1 MSKVKF
7 GSKLFNV
14 VLEVMTHN
22 EESRNND
29 TVLCW
34 KVYERQTNIEELSAR
49 QFFTKLFDKRV
60 SSFSS
65 ITRAR
70 RAVQQHYPDLRGVVY
85 EKRHKQQNKYI
96 KFVRDVPKE
105 RQLDIER
112 QRIKTMEESENGSI

>member
-1 MSKVKF
+1 MSRVKF

-14 VLEVMTHN
+14 VLNLMTDN

-34 KVYERQTNIEELSAR
+34 KVYEQQTNIEELSAR

-70 RAVQQHYPDLRGVVY
+70 RAVQQHYPELRGTVY
-85 EKRHKQQNKYI
+85 EKRHKKQKDYV
-96 KFVRDVPKE
+96 KFVKDVPVE
-105 RQLDIER
+105 RQLEIER
-112 QRIKTMEESENGSI
+112 ERIKKMEESENGNI